1 MQLSISAIIII
12 SILFLF
18 IIYRRFR
25 RNTGWQKMNQRK
37 LLARA
42 IIFLIVG
49 LWLLKLGISHPIN
62 LISDILG
69 ILIGA
74 SLAYYGFRKTTF
86 EKRQEDWYF
95 RPNIWIGSAVTLLFF
110 MRLIYRIYYLATLE
124 DLSKLQEQANG
135 MQNIEYAVG
144 NSWGAGL
151 ILIMFAYYATY
162 YLIIVLKDSKLSK

>member
-74 SLAYYGFRKTTF
+74 SLAY
-86 EKRQEDWYF
+86 
-95 RPNIWIGSAVTLLFF
+95 
-110 MRLIYRIYYLATLE
+110 
-124 DLSKLQEQANG
+124 
-135 MQNIEYAVG
+135 
-144 NSWGAGL
+144 
-151 ILIMFAYYATY
+151 
-162 YLIIVLKDSKLSK
+162 

>member
-1 MQLSISAIIII
+1 MN
-12 SILFLF
+12 
-18 IIYRRFR
+18 RRIR
-25 RNTGWQKMNQRK
+25 IRTYGGVRGRE
-37 LLARA
+37 L
-42 IIFLIVG
+42 ITPSYSIVG

-135 MQNIEYAVG
+135 MQNIRISEEPACLFYV
-144 NSWGAGL
+144 L
-151 ILIMFAYYATY
+151 TDYQATRY
-162 YLIIVLKDSKLSK
+162 WHASAAEWSAAKPLRWS